1 MKSYITLFILALSYL
16 AIGYSTVFAQGA
28 FSLSAGP
35 DYATVQFSTDGIIS
49 FYDKDGLDIGLA
61 APTSLTGSY
70 MYDPFYSSLVE
81 DEFNIHALLTAAI
94 GAYGGYQTDNFKL
107 YLALGYGA
115 LASSEPF
122 TYTFDEEF
130 ALTDDVYDHLKSS
143 LYARFGASYQKFG
156 LRVLSMGDLLQ
167 VFGTYDLTEKL
178 FAGAGYRR
186 VLNGVDGVPVTG
198 LSIPG
203 LQKFDGFQVTLG
215 VKL

>member
-1 MKSYITLFILALSYL
+1 MKSYVALVVLILSYL

-35 DYATVQFSTDGIIS
+35 NFATLQFATDGTIS
-49 FYDKDGLDIGLA
+49 FYDEDGLDIGLA
-61 APTSLTGSY
+61 LPTSITGSY
-70 MYDPFYSSLVE
+70 MYDPFYSSLTD
-81 DEFNIHALLTAAI
+81 DEFNIHALLSAAV
-94 GAYGGYQTDNFKL
+94 GVYGGYQADNFKL

-115 LASSEPF
+115 LLSSEPF
-122 TYTFDEEF
+122 TYSFNEEF
-130 ALTDDVYDHLKSS
+130 NLTDDLNDHMKSS
-143 LYARFGASYQKFG
+143 FYARFGASYQKFG
-156 LRVLSMGDLLQ
+156 LRIMSMSDLLQ

-186 VLNGVDGVPVTG
+186 VLNGIDGLPLSG

-203 LQKFDGFQVTLG
+203 LQKFDGFQATIG